1 MQVVEYDDE
10 RAVLRSASEEPAHGL
25 EHLKARAR
33 LRQGRR
39 VAELGEELAY
49 LGQEL
54 RQERGSGSEL
64 GPQGV
69 RVRFAQMH
77 LEGLDPGP
85 VRRGAA
91 RLPRAPDQDLRTA
104 RARLLHQS
112 VGKAALSDSRL
123 AGHEHHA
130 SVARERF
137 IQAGHQLGELPVAA
151 DERAP
156 RRGGR
161 GLMLIPRGGRLELQ
175 RHILGEDRALE
186 LPEPFARLYAE
197 LFDERGTGVLVG
209 LKRLGLTVRAI
220 QGEHQLGAQPLPVR
234 MLSDQRLQVL
244 DHLGMAAERELG
256 VDQLLE
262 RGDPEVIQACHLRL
276 RERLERELRER
287 LAAPQRQRLLERGH
301 GRLGASRGQ
310 LRAPL
315 RDEPLEAVRVEG
327 LRVERQLVATLASHD
342 RPR

>member
-1 MQVVEYDDE
+1 MTARTPGGMLELRAGALDPALRGQQLNRLRDEQGIPLCLGVDRIGHSRPGPRAGRKLDVLGHVGGAQPGERQLARVGLPHQLGHRRGERVAGRRVDIAIRGHDEQAAVVQPAGDKLQQEERRLVGGMQVVEHDDE

-69 RVRFAQMH
+69 RVRIAQMH

-130 SVARERF
+130 SVAGERF

-156 RRGGR
+156 RGGGR
-161 GLMLIPRGGRLELQ
+161 GLMLIRRGGGSSCSETSW
-175 RHILGEDRALE
+175 
-186 LPEPFARLYAE
+186 ARIA
-197 LFDERGTGVLVG
+197 RSSSRSRSPGSMPSSSTSA
-209 LKRLGLTVRAI
+209 VRA
-220 QGEHQLGAQPLPVR
+220 
-234 MLSDQRLQVL
+234 SW
-244 DHLGMAAERELG
+244 
-256 VDQLLE
+256 
-262 RGDPEVIQACHLRL
+262 
-276 RERLERELRER
+276 
-287 LAAPQRQRLLERGH
+287 
-301 GRLGASRGQ
+301 
-310 LRAPL
+310 
-315 RDEPLEAVRVEG
+315 
-327 LRVERQLVATLASHD
+327 
-342 RPR
+342 